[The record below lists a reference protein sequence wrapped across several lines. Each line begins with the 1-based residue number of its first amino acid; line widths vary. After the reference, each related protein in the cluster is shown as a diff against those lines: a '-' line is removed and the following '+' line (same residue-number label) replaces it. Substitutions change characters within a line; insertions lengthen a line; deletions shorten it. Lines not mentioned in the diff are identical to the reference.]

1 MTAFDESLLAP
12 GSDLVGLTAA
22 ICDIPSVSGDEAA
35 LADAIEATLR
45 ARPHL
50 EVHRDADAV
59 VARTSFG
66 RDRRVVVAGHID
78 TVPVADNLP
87 TRLEAQPDRPGGGA
101 GSRPQARR
109 DDSPPEGTR
118 RDDRVLW
125 GRGTVD
131 MKGGVAVALALAC
144 ELGTPGKV
152 PAVDV
157 TWVFYDHEE
166 VEAARN
172 GLGRLARNHPG
183 LLDADFAILG
193 EPSNAGIEG
202 GCNGT
207 MRVEVRTR
215 GVAAHSARSWTGVN
229 AIHGAADLLARLA
242 RYEPRT
248 VAVEGLDYREG
259 LNAVGIRGGIAGNVV
274 PDECV
279 VEVNYRFA
287 PSRSEAEAE
296 RHLREVFDGYDVT
309 VTDSSPGARP
319 GLDAPMAKDFAA
331 AVLAVTGGEPQPKYG
346 WTDVARFAGLGIPA
360 VNFGPGDALLAHKDD
375 ERLHVA
381 ELSACRDALRAWLLG

>member
-1 MTAFDESLLAP
+1 VTAFDESLLTP
-12 GSDLVGLTAA
+12 GSDLVDLTAA
-22 ICDIPSVSGDEAA
+22 ICDIPSVSGGEAA

-59 VARTSFG
+59 VARTALG

-78 TVPVADNLP
+78 TVPVAANLP
-87 TRLEAQPDRPGGGA
+87 TRLDADGG
-101 GSRPQARR
+101 
-109 DDSPPEGTR
+109 
-118 RDDRVLW
+118 VLW

-144 ELGTPGKV
+144 ELGSPGRA

-166 VEAARN
+166 VEATLN
-172 GLGRLARNHPG
+172 GLGRLARNRPD
-183 LLDADFAILG
+183 LLEGDFAILG

-207 MRVEVRTR
+207 MRVEVRTH
-215 GVAAHSARSWTGVN
+215 GVAAHSARSWTGRN
-229 AIHGAADLLARLA
+229 AIHAAADLLARLDA
-242 RYEPRT
+242 YEPRT
-248 VAVEGLDYREG
+248 VPVDGLDYREG
-259 LNAVGIRGGIAGNVV
+259 LNAVRIRGGIAGNVV

-296 RHLREVFDGYDVT
+296 KHLRDVFDGYDVT

-319 GLDAPMAKDFAA
+319 GLDAPMAEDFAA
-331 AVLAVTGGEPQPKYG
+331 AVLAVTGGTPQPKYG

-360 VNFGPGDALLAHKDD
+360 VNFGPGDPLLAHKDD
-375 ERLHVA
+375 ERLPVA
-381 ELSACRDALRAWLLG
+381 ELAACRDALRTWLLG

>member
-1 MTAFDESLLAP
+1 MTVLDDLLLAP

-22 ICDIPSVSGDEAA
+22 ICDIPSVSGDEGA

-59 VARTSFG
+59 VARTTLG

-87 TRLEAQPDRPGGGA
+87 TRLEGSDDGPVDR
-101 GSRPQARR
+101 
-109 DDSPPEGTR
+109 
-118 RDDRVLW
+118 RVLR

-144 ELGTPGKV
+144 ELGTPGKE

-166 VEAARN
+166 VEAALN
-172 GLGRLARNHPG
+172 GLGRLARHSPG
-183 LLDADFAILG
+183 LLDGDFAILG

-215 GVAAHSARSWTGVN
+215 GVAAHSARSWTGQN
-229 AIHGAADLLARLA
+229 AIHAAADVLARLGA
-242 RYEPRT
+242 YEPRT
-248 VAVEGLDYREG
+248 VEVDGLAYREG

-279 VEVNYRFA
+279 VVVNYRFA
-287 PSRSEAEAE
+287 PSRDEAEAE
-296 RHLREVFDGYDVT
+296 QHLREVFDGFEVT

-346 WTDVARFAGLGIPA
+346 WTDVARFAGLGVPA
-360 VNFGPGDALLAHKDD
+360 VNFGPGDPLLAHKDD
-375 ERLHVA
+375 EHLPVA
-381 ELSACRDALRAWLLG
+381 ELVACRDALRAWLLG

>member
-1 MTAFDESLLAP
+1 MTAFDESLLTP
-12 GSDLVGLTAA
+12 GSDLVDLTAA

-50 EVHRDADAV
+50 EVHRDGDAV
-59 VARTSFG
+59 VARTGFG

-87 TRLEAQPDRPGGGA
+87 TRLVGA
-101 GSRPQARR
+101 GASGDGEA
-109 DDSPPEGTR
+109 DG
-118 RDDRVLW
+118 RVLR

-144 ELGTPGKV
+144 EVGTPGRE

-166 VEAARN
+166 VEAVHN
-172 GLGRLARNHPG
+172 GLGRLARNAPG
-183 LLDADFAILG
+183 LLEADFAILG
-193 EPSNAGIEG
+193 EPSGAGIEG

-229 AIHGAADLLARLA
+229 AIHGAAEVLGRLA

-259 LNAVGIRGGIAGNVV
+259 LNAVGIRGGIAGNVI

-287 PSRSEAEAE
+287 PSRGEAEAE
-296 RHLREVFDGYDVT
+296 QHLREVFEGFEVT

-319 GLDAPMAKDFAA
+319 GLDAPMAKDFAT
-331 AVLAVTGGEPQPKYG
+331 AVLSVTGGEPRPKYG

-375 ERLHVA
+375 ERLAVA
-381 ELSACRDALRAWLLG
+381 ELAACRDALRTWLLG